1 MSPIQ
6 DIYNSFRKDCPSG
19 HLSPQKFTELYEAVF
34 DSKQADAFREKAFGQ
49 FDKHNNGTINFRD
62 FLMVVHMTR
71 ETKKK
76 RVKLDSR
83 GLCSNG
89 SAEDKLRTMF
99 TLYDKDGNGSI
110 DAAEMER

>member
-1 MSPIQ
+1 MSTIQ
-6 DIYNSFRKDCPSG
+6 DIYSSFRKDCPSG

-71 ETKKK
+71 
-76 RVKLDSR
+76 
-83 GLCSNG
+83 
-89 SAEDKLRTMF
+89 
-99 TLYDKDGNGSI
+99 Y
-110 DAAEMER
+110 